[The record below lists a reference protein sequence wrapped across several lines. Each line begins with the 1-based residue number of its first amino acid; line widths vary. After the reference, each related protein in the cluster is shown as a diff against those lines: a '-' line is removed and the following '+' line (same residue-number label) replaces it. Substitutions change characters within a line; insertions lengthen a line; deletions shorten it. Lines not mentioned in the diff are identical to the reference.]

1 MTDLRGRVASLSPEQ
16 RALLGSKLAKSAP
29 VNASRTSTEAI
40 AIVSVACRLP
50 GNVRSPD
57 DFWRLLVE
65 GRDAVTDVPADR
77 WDAAALFSPG
87 LDQPDRMN
95 TRWGGFL
102 DGLDQFDAA
111 FFGISPREAS
121 LMDPQ
126 QRLLLETAW
135 EALEAAGHSV
145 DRLAGSQTGVFVGA
159 HSHSSDYYLLQLA
172 QAQGIE
178 SHMSTGSAHSI
189 LANRISYLLDF
200 RGPSMAI
207 DTACSSSLVAVHLA
221 CQSLRTHECD
231 LALAGGVNLMLL
243 PSASLAFSKLE
254 ILSSDGR
261 CRSFDASANGIV
273 RGEGCGLV
281 LLKRLEDALRDRDP
295 VLAVI
300 RGSAVNQ
307 DGASNGLTAPN
318 GPAQEAVLRRA
329 LSQAGVA
336 AERLGLLETHGT
348 GTPLG
353 DPVEVE
359 ALSRVFGPQR
369 SIDHICYLGAVKT
382 NIGHLE
388 AAAGIA
394 GLIKAVLCLQHRRIP
409 PNLHFSQLNPHI
421 DFDGTP
427 FVIPTDVVDWQSG
440 DLPRVAGVSSFG
452 FGGTNAHVVLEEFL
466 TRSPAVA
473 DRVIEARPR
482 PLAVS
487 ARSAAALHE
496 LLIAH
501 RERLARLSEQELPD
515 YLHTANAGRAHG
527 PFRALVHG
535 ETPAQLV
542 DALSRRIEAGAQAS
556 RSTASGAEAASSGV
570 AFLYSGQGG
579 QWPAMCRELFE
590 CEPVFRDAVLG
601 VSTRFE
607 AIAGW
612 RLIDALIDPA
622 QEARLADTEVAQP
635 AIFALQIG
643 LTALWRERGVV
654 AAAIVGHSVGEVAAA
669 HVAGVLTLDEAVTL
683 IWHRSRLMQPAR
695 GMGGMAQI
703 ELAPEEL
710 QSDLARFGQRL
721 SIAAFN
727 APSSTVVSGESAVLD
742 ALLRE
747 LDARGVQ
754 TRALPVAY
762 AFHSRQMDPFCRPL
776 VVALKALQPKPAT
789 IPLASTVTGKWSTD
803 LDFDA
808 AYWAR
813 NIREPVRL
821 VEALGEL
828 LSADFRAFL
837 EVGPHPALGSAVH
850 ACAAP
855 FGVEVQVACSLRRGR
870 PARTEMLN
878 NLAKLYEA
886 GCAIDWRKLSEA
898 DARIVAVPGYAWQ
911 RQSYWLAPPDV
922 SALGFH
928 VTGRKSRVE
937 PVDAEN
943 GPRTE
948 IYALA
953 WQPTPI
959 SADSPAAIDIQAL
972 AKAIE
977 LEATTIPDAAALAL
991 DEQLLAITDSLADMH
1006 VLSALR
1012 ELGFSLATGQRLG
1025 VAEARSAGLA
1035 ARHERLWG
1043 RLMAMLVEHGALT
1056 IEGPGWVM
1064 TEAAQRFATG
1074 PAPSRRKVPD
1084 PTNRI
1089 ELALLDRCGRAL
1101 ADVLRGKVDPL
1112 TLLFPGDGDSTSA
1125 PAMYAESAT
1134 ARVYN
1139 QLIAKAVAGVA
1150 ETVGRGSFCVVEIGA
1165 GTGAT
1170 TAAVLAAVPAE
1181 TRYFF
1186 TDISPTLLAE
1196 AEQRFHSA
1204 GASLNFRVLD
1214 IEQSP
1219 LAQGFERG
1227 QANVVLASN
1236 VVHATGDLR
1245 ASLMHARE
1253 LLAPGGL
1260 LVLLE
1265 TVATRNWQTLT
1276 FGLTSGWWRFRDL
1289 DLRPKDPVMPTQQW
1303 INLLRECGFDAVG
1316 AAAEAVSGDGL
1327 HPQAVLLA
1335 RASADSKVDI
1345 RGAGTGGTWL
1355 IVTDHGGVSDELER
1369 RIAERDAATRIIEA
1383 DALPEA
1389 GSAAFNELVASLDK
1403 AGWCGTVHCAALD
1416 APDGEHTKIVAID
1429 AAVDSGLFGALRV
1442 SQLMAAS
1449 RSGRNPRL
1457 WIATRAAQFV
1467 ESDVQNDKGG
1477 SPISATLWGF
1487 GRTVALEMPTIWG
1500 GLVDI
1505 DRGFDSTAAADCLL
1519 REIDSASSRAG
1530 HREEQIAWRSTGRY
1544 VARLVRRPDPA
1555 PARLGLATRGAYLVT
1570 GGFGSL
1576 GVKIA
1581 RWLCEQGAR
1590 HIVLVGRSALPAR
1603 GEWNALPADH
1613 RYAHCIQAIRELEAE
1628 GITVRLGYLD
1638 VTDRDRMSAL
1648 FAELDAAGETVRGVV
1663 HAAAAFEH
1671 APLTTV
1677 TPLMLRRAAAA
1688 KLQGAWLLHELTSTL
1703 QLDLFVLFSSITT
1716 LFGAKHLAAY
1726 AAANQFLVGL
1736 ASHRRAIGL
1745 PATCVDWGTWSEQR
1759 ANARA
1764 RRGNVDEIG
1773 FLDLD
1778 DERAFHLLSSLVH
1791 GEVVHSAV
1799 ARIDWKLMSA
1809 AFQARGSWPFLRQVA
1824 APVASNIRD
1833 ISSTSIAVDAA
1844 AETSNLANQLAAMPR
1859 REQVP
1864 HVEALVRAELG
1875 RVLGLSGLGE
1885 IEPSVGFADLGLDS
1899 LMALQLRR
1907 RLSVL
1912 SGLELPATMTFNHST
1927 LEALSHYLVE
1937 RVSGAE
1943 APVANATTDASLAED
1958 PISDAEVHAMLL
1970 AELDAVEGESRR

>member
-1 MTDLRGRVASLSPEQ
+1 MIDLRGRVANLSPEQ
-16 RALLGSKLAKSAP
+16 RALLGSRLAKSVP
-29 VNASRTSTEAI
+29 VNANRASTEAI
-40 AIVSVACRLP
+40 AIVSAACRLP

-77 WDAAALFSPG
+77 WDATALFSPR
-87 LDQPDRMN
+87 LDQPHRMN

-135 EALEAAGHSV
+135 EAFEAAGHSA
-145 DRLAGSQTGVFVGA
+145 DRLAGSETGVFVGA

-189 LANRISYLLDF
+189 LANRISYLLDL

-231 LALAGGVNLMLL
+231 MALAGGVNLMLL
-243 PSASLAFSKLE
+243 PSAGMAFSKLE
-254 ILSSDGR
+254 ILSSDGQ

-353 DPVEVE
+353 DPIEVE
-359 ALSRVFGPQR
+359 ALSRVFGPQQ
-369 SIDHICYLGAVKT
+369 STDQICYLGAVKT

-409 PNLHFSQLNPHI
+409 PNLHFSRLNPHI
-421 DFDGTP
+421 DLKGTP
-427 FVIPTDVVDWQSG
+427 FVIPTHAVDWQCR
-440 DLPRVAGVSSFG
+440 DLPRAAGVSSFG
-452 FGGTNAHVVLEEFL
+452 FGGTNAHVVLEEYQAA
-466 TRSPAVA
+466 SPAST
-473 DRVIEARPR
+473 DRVVEATPR
-482 PLAVS
+482 PLAIS
-487 ARSAAALHE
+487 ARSAAALRE
-496 LLIAH
+496 LLIDH
-501 RERLARLSEQELPD
+501 RERLTRISERELPD
-515 YLHTANAGRAHG
+515 YLHTANTGRAHG
-527 PFRALVHG
+527 PYRALVHG
-535 ETPAQLV
+535 ATPVQLA
-542 DALSRRIEAGAQAS
+542 DALSQRIEADAPAM
-556 RSTASGAEAASSGV
+556 RLTALGAEAASPGV

-579 QWPAMCRELFE
+579 QWPAMGRELFE
-590 CEPVFRDAVLG
+590 CEPAFRDAVLG
-601 VSTRFE
+601 VSTLFE
-607 AIAGW
+607 TIAGW
-612 RLIDALIDPA
+612 PLIDVLIDPA
-622 QEARLADTEVAQP
+622 QQARLTDTEVAQP

-643 LTALWRERGVV
+643 LTALWREKGVV
-654 AAAIVGHSVGEVAAA
+654 PAAIVGHSVGEVAAA
-669 HVAGVLTLDEAVTL
+669 CVAGALTLNEAVTL

-703 ELAPEEL
+703 ELASEQL

-727 APSSTVVSGESAVLD
+727 GPTSTVVSGESVPLD
-742 ALLRE
+742 TLLRE

-754 TRALPVAY
+754 TRVLPVAY
-762 AFHSRQMDPFCRPL
+762 AFHSMQMDPFCRPL
-776 VVALKALQPKPAT
+776 VAALKALQPKPAT
-789 IPLASTVTGKWSTD
+789 IPLVSTVTGKWSTD

-808 AYWAR
+808 GYWAA
-813 NIREPVRL
+813 NIRKPVRL

-828 LSADFRAFL
+828 LSADFRTFL
-837 EVGPHPALGSAVH
+837 EVGSHPALGNAVH

-855 FGVEVQVACSLRRGR
+855 AGVEVEVACSLRRGR
-870 PARTEMLN
+870 PARIEMLN
-878 NLAKLYEA
+878 NLGKMYEA
-886 GCAIDWRKLSEA
+886 GCAIDWRKLSA
-898 DARIVAVPGYAWQ
+898 TDARIVSVPGYRWQ

-928 VTGRKSRVE
+928 VTGRKSQVE
-937 PVDAEN
+937 PVADEDGA
-943 GPRTE
+943 RSE
-948 IYALA
+948 IYTLA
-953 WQPTPI
+953 WEPTPI
-959 SADSPAAIDIQAL
+959 EADPPAAIDIRVL

-977 LEATTIPDAAALAL
+977 LEATTIPETAALAF
-991 DEQLLAITDSLADMH
+991 DEQLLAITASLADAH

-1012 ELGFSLATGQRLG
+1012 ELGFGLTAGQRFG
-1025 VAEARSAGLA
+1025 VAEARSAGLV
-1035 ARHERLWG
+1035 ARHERLWA
-1043 RLMAMLVEHGALT
+1043 RLMAMLVDHGALT
-1056 IEGPGWVM
+1056 IEGPGWVT
-1064 TEAAQRFATG
+1064 TEAAQRLATVPSGRNIPG
-1074 PAPSRRKVPD
+1074 PTS
-1084 PTNRI
+1084 RI

-1112 TLLFPGDGDSTSA
+1112 TLLFPADGDSTSA
-1125 PAMYAESAT
+1125 ATMYAESTT

-1139 QLIAKAVAGVA
+1139 QLMAKAVADAAATAG
-1150 ETVGRGSFCVVEIGA
+1150 EDPFCIVEIGA

-1170 TAAVLAAVPAE
+1170 TAAVLAALPAK
-1181 TRYFF
+1181 TQYIF
-1186 TDISPTLLAE
+1186 TDISPTLLAD
-1196 AEQRFHSA
+1196 AKRRFRSTQNA
-1204 GASLNFRVLD
+1204 LSFQLLD

-1227 QANVVLASN
+1227 LANVVLASN

-1289 DLRPKDPVMPTQQW
+1289 DLRPNDPVMPTQQW

-1316 AAAEAVSGDGL
+1316 SAAEALSDNSL

-1335 RASADSKVDI
+1335 RAAADSEADI
-1345 RGAGTGGTWL
+1345 SCAGTGGTWL
-1355 IVTDHGGVSDELER
+1355 IVADHGGVSDELKR
-1369 RIAERDAATRIIEA
+1369 RIAGRDAATWIIEA
-1383 DALPEA
+1383 DTLPEA
-1389 GSAAFNELVASLDK
+1389 GSAAFNELVDSLDK

-1416 APDGEHTKIVAID
+1416 APDVEHTNMAAID

-1449 RSGRNPRL
+1449 RSDQKPRL
-1457 WIATRAAQFV
+1457 WIATRAAQFA
-1467 ESDVQNDKGG
+1467 EIDAQKSGKGS
-1477 SPISATLWGF
+1477 SPISGTLWGF
-1487 GRTVALEMPTIWG
+1487 GRTIALEMPAIWG

-1505 DRGFDSTAAADCLL
+1505 DRGFDSTTVADCLL
-1519 REIDSASSRAG
+1519 REIDAASSRAG
-1530 HREEQIAWRSTGRY
+1530 HREEQVVWRGSTRY
-1544 VARLVRRPDPA
+1544 VARLVRQPDPA
-1555 PARLGLATRGAYLVT
+1555 PARLSLAPRGAYLVT

-1576 GVKIA
+1576 GVRVA
-1581 RWLCEQGAR
+1581 RWLCAQGAR

-1603 GEWNALPADH
+1603 GEWNVLPAEH
-1613 RYAHCIQAIRELEAE
+1613 RYAHCIQTIRELEAD
-1628 GITVRLGYLD
+1628 GVKVRLEYSD
-1638 VTDRDRMSAL
+1638 VTDRDRMTAL

-1663 HAAAAFEH
+1663 HAAAVFEH
-1671 APLTTV
+1671 APFTTV
-1677 TPLMLRRAAAA
+1677 TPPMLRRVAAA
-1688 KLQGAWLLHELTSTL
+1688 KLQGAWLLHELTSGL

-1716 LFGAKHLAAY
+1716 MFGAKHLAAY
-1726 AAANQFLVGL
+1726 TAANQFLVGL
-1736 ASHRRAIGL
+1736 ASHRSASGL
-1745 PATCVDWGTWSEQR
+1745 PATCVDWGTWSEQQVD
-1759 ANARA
+1759 ARA
-1764 RRGNVDEIG
+1764 RRGRVDEIG
-1773 FLDLD
+1773 LLDLD
-1778 DERAFHLLSSLVH
+1778 DERALFLLSSLVQ
-1791 GEVVHSAV
+1791 GGVVHSAV
-1799 ARIDWKLMSA
+1799 ARVDWKLMSEA
-1809 AFQARGSWPFLRQVA
+1809 YQVRGSWPFLQRVA
-1824 APVASNIRD
+1824 APVASDSKI
-1833 ISSTSIAVDAA
+1833 ILSTSIAIDAA
-1844 AETSNLANQLAAMPR
+1844 AETFNIADQLAAMTR
-1859 REQVP
+1859 GEQV
-1864 HVEALVRAELG
+1864 A
-1875 RVLGLSGLGE
+1875 
-1885 IEPSVGFADLGLDS
+1885 
-1899 LMALQLRR
+1899 RR
-1907 RLSVL
+1907 
-1912 SGLELPATMTFNHST
+1912 
-1927 LEALSHYLVE
+1927 
-1937 RVSGAE
+1937 
-1943 APVANATTDASLAED
+1943 
-1958 PISDAEVHAMLL
+1958 
-1970 AELDAVEGESRR
+1970 

>member
-1 MTDLRGRVASLSPEQ
+1 MIDLRGRVANLSPEQ
-16 RALLGSKLAKSAP
+16 RALLGSKLAKSVP
-29 VNASRTSTEAI
+29 VNASRASTEGI

-77 WDAAALFSPG
+77 WDATALFSPR

-135 EALEAAGHSV
+135 EAFEAAGHSA
-145 DRLAGSQTGVFVGA
+145 DRLAGSETGVFVGA

-189 LANRISYLLDF
+189 LANRISYLLDL

-231 LALAGGVNLMLL
+231 IALAGGVNLMLL
-243 PSASLAFSKLE
+243 PSASMAFSKLE
-254 ILSSDGR
+254 ILSSDGQ

-353 DPVEVE
+353 DPIEVE
-359 ALSRVFGPQR
+359 ALSRVFGPQQ
-369 SIDHICYLGAVKT
+369 STDQICYLGAVKT

-421 DFDGTP
+421 DLSGTP
-427 FVIPTDVVDWQSG
+427 FVIPTHAIDWQG
-440 DLPRVAGVSSFG
+440 RDLPRVAGVSSFG
-452 FGGTNAHVVLEEFL
+452 FGGTNAHVVLEEYQAA
-466 TRSPAVA
+466 SPAPA
-473 DRVIEARPR
+473 DRVVEATPR
-482 PLAVS
+482 PLAIS
-487 ARSAAALHE
+487 ARSAAALRE

-501 RERLARLSEQELPD
+501 RERLTRIGEKELPD
-515 YLHTANAGRAHG
+515 YLHTANTGRAHG
-527 PFRALVHG
+527 PYRALVHG
-535 ETPAQLV
+535 ATPVQLA
-542 DALSRRIEAGAQAS
+542 DALSQRIEADAQAT
-556 RSTASGAEAASSGV
+556 RSTALGAEAASPGV

-590 CEPVFRDAVLG
+590 CEPAFRDAVLG
-601 VSTRFE
+601 VSTLFE
-607 AIAGW
+607 TIAGW
-612 RLIDALIDPA
+612 PLIDVLIDPA
-622 QEARLADTEVAQP
+622 QEARLTDTEVAQP

-643 LTALWRERGVV
+643 LTALWREKGVV
-654 AAAIVGHSVGEVAAA
+654 PAAIVGHSVGEVAAA
-669 HVAGVLTLDEAVTL
+669 CVAGALTLNEAVTL

-727 APSSTVVSGESAVLD
+727 GPTSTVVSGESVPLD
-742 ALLRE
+742 TLLRE

-754 TRALPVAY
+754 TRVLPVAY
-762 AFHSRQMDPFCRPL
+762 AFHSTQMDPFCRPL
-776 VVALKALQPKPAT
+776 VAALKALQPKPAT

-808 AYWAR
+808 GYWAR
-813 NIREPVRL
+813 NIRKPVRL

-837 EVGPHPALGSAVH
+837 EVGPHPALGNAVH

-855 FGVEVQVACSLRRGR
+855 AGVEVEVACSLRRGR
-870 PARTEMLN
+870 PARIEMLN

-886 GCAIDWRKLSEA
+886 GCAIDWRKLSA
-898 DARIVAVPGYAWQ
+898 TDARIVSVPGYTWQ

-922 SALGFH
+922 LALGFH
-928 VTGRKSRVE
+928 VTGRKSQVE
-937 PVDAEN
+937 PVAAEN
-943 GPRTE
+943 GARTE
-948 IYALA
+948 IYTLA
-953 WQPTPI
+953 WEPTPI
-959 SADSPAAIDIQAL
+959 KADSPAAIDIQAL

-977 LEATTIPDAAALAL
+977 LEATTIPETAALAL
-991 DEQLLAITDSLADMH
+991 DEQLLAITASLADMH

-1012 ELGFSLATGQRLG
+1012 ELGFSLTAGQRFG

-1035 ARHERLWG
+1035 ARHERLWA

-1056 IEGPGWVM
+1056 TEGPGWVT
-1064 TEAAQRFATG
+1064 TEAAQRLAI
-1074 PAPSRRKVPD
+1074 APSRRKVAD
-1084 PTNRI
+1084 PTTRI

-1125 PAMYAESAT
+1125 ATMYAESAT

-1139 QLIAKAVAGVA
+1139 QLMAKAVAGA
-1150 ETVGRGSFCVVEIGA
+1150 AATVGGGPFCVVEIGA

-1170 TAAVLAAVPAE
+1170 TAAVLAALPAE
-1181 TRYFF
+1181 TQYFF
-1186 TDISPTLLAE
+1186 TDISPTLLAD
-1196 AEQRFHSA
+1196 AERRFHSA
-1204 GASLNFRVLD
+1204 QTGLSFRLLD

-1303 INLLRECGFDAVG
+1303 INLLRACGFDATG
-1316 AAAEAVSGDGL
+1316 AAAEALSDNSL

-1335 RASADSKVDI
+1335 RAAADSKADI
-1345 RGAGTGGTWL
+1345 SCAGTGGTWL
-1355 IVTDHGGVSDELER
+1355 IVTDHGGVSDELKR
-1369 RIAERDAATRIIEA
+1369 RIAGRDAATRIIEA

-1389 GSAAFNELVASLDK
+1389 GSAAFNELVDSLDK

-1416 APDGEHTKIVAID
+1416 APDGEHTNMAAID

-1449 RSGRNPRL
+1449 RSDQNPRL
-1457 WIATRAAQFV
+1457 WIATRAAQFA
-1467 ESDVQNDKGG
+1467 EIDAQSGKGS
-1477 SPISATLWGF
+1477 SPISGTLWGF
-1487 GRTVALEMPTIWG
+1487 GRTIALEMPTIWG

-1505 DRGFDSTAAADCLL
+1505 DRGFDSTTAADCLL

-1530 HREEQIAWRSTGRY
+1530 HREEQVVWRGSARY
-1544 VARLVRRPDPA
+1544 VARLVRLPDPA
-1555 PARLGLATRGAYLVT
+1555 PARLSLAPRGAYLVT

-1576 GVKIA
+1576 GVRVA
-1581 RWLCEQGAR
+1581 RWLCAQGAR
-1590 HIVLVGRSALPAR
+1590 HIVLVGRSALPAS

-1613 RYAHCIQAIRELEAE
+1613 RYAHCIQTIRELEAE
-1628 GITVRLGYLD
+1628 GVKVRLEYID

-1648 FAELDAAGETVRGVV
+1648 FAELDAVGETVRGVV

-1671 APLTTV
+1671 APFTTV
-1677 TPLMLRRAAAA
+1677 TPPMLRRAAAA
-1688 KLQGAWLLHELTSTL
+1688 KLQGAWLLHELTSRL

-1716 LFGAKHLAAY
+1716 MFGAKHLAAY
-1726 AAANQFLVGL
+1726 TAANQFLVGL
-1736 ASHRRAIGL
+1736 ASHRWASGL

-1759 ANARA
+1759 VNARA
-1764 RRGNVDEIG
+1764 RRGKVDEIG

-1778 DERAFHLLSSLVH
+1778 DERAFSLLSSLVH

-1799 ARIDWKLMSA
+1799 ARVDWKLMSA
-1809 AFQARGSWPFLRQVA
+1809 AYQARGSWPFLRQVA
-1824 APVASNIRD
+1824 APVASDTKNIP
-1833 ISSTSIAVDAA
+1833 STSIAVDAV
-1844 AETSNLANQLAAMPR
+1844 AETFNMADQLAAMTR
-1859 REQVP
+1859 GEQIA

-1875 RVLGLSGLGE
+1875 RVLGISNPDE
-1885 IEPSVGFADLGLDS
+1885 IEPSIGFADLGLDS

-1927 LEALSHYLVE
+1927 LEALSYYLVE
-1937 RVSGAE
+1937 RISGAE
-1943 APVANATTDASLAED
+1943 APVATATADASLAED
-1958 PISDAEVHAMLL
+1958 PIFDADVHAMLL
-1970 AELDAVEGESRR
+1970 AELDAVEGEGWR